1 MKIRSGT
8 KRFSAF
14 TLVELLVVIGIIAL
28 LISLLLPALGKARA
42 AAQTAA
48 CLSNL
53 RTLGQGMQMYGA
65 EWKGAILG
73 AGSKSGIGFYTNSST
88 ASSWTVDPTKF
99 SPNLPVGGPMAV
111 QDWATPMATMLKIGP
126 ISTSGKSGDRWMA
139 LRDIKVFRCPS
150 DDEVISTNF
159 GTAPADEVITPG
171 PTLGYATALNFLMTP
186 GSPTPGSTHYTRLAN
201 VDPAKG
207 TVSSTGFVD
216 LPPGYSPNIGKIGRS
231 SEKVYM
237 ADAAKFCNGSS
248 PPTVNLKVE
257 PGTNSPGRN
266 SGPFTDYGPWSKST
280 GAYDRGTLPAN
291 GGTAVYDGRPLSM
304 RHGTRVPRLD
314 TWVYKMNCLFFDGH
328 AETLDEGRACN
339 PNLWAPKGSRLITN
353 ANPWPDI
360 ITKYG
365 MTFPYA
371 IN

>member
-1 MKIRSGT
+1 MRAWSKL
-8 KRFSAF
+8 KHASAF

-88 ASSWTVDPTKF
+88 ASTWTVDPTKF

-126 ISTSGKSGDRWMA
+126 ISTSGKSGERWMA
-139 LRDIKVFRCPS
+139 LRDVKVFRCPS

-186 GSPTPGSTHYTRLAN
+186 ASPTPGSTHYTRLAA
-201 VDPAKG
+201 VPA
-207 TVSSTGFVD
+207 SSTGFVD
-216 LPPGYSPNIGKIGRS
+216 LPPGYNPNIAKVGRS

-237 ADAAKFCNGSS
+237 ADAAKFCNGAN

-266 SGPFTDYGPWSKST
+266 SGPFTDYGAYSKST
-280 GAYDRGTLPAN
+280 GAYDRGALQVN
-291 GGTAVYDGRPLSM
+291 GGTAVYDGRPMSM
-304 RHGTRVPRLD
+304 RHGTRVPKLD
-314 TWVYKMNCLFFDGH
+314 TWVYKMNVLFFDGH
-328 AETLDEGRACN
+328 AETLDEARAVN
-339 PNLWAPKGSRLITN
+339 PNLWAPKGSR
-353 ANPWPDI
+353 I
-360 ITKYG
+360 INSGVNVWQDVINKYG
-365 MTFPYA
+365 MTFPYV